1 MIFLIRSDSHHL
13 IANPNLVALKK
24 KYANIW
30 KDNGIPLKQWSRVER
45 QLQNISDIQEF
56 KAIVDCVKATR
67 LKNPSILEI
76 GCSSGYLSEVLKKAG
91 IRARYEG
98 TDYSSAFIR
107 FAKEKYPDIKFTV
120 NDAINLHYKNNCF
133 DVVISGCCLLHII
146 DYPKAIA
153 ETARVAK
160 KFAVFHRTPIL
171 HSSSTSFL
179 AKMAYGVEMLDIYFN
194 EEELIDLFYQNG
206 LTVVKIK
213 TISQGK
219 ISALKEDMVM
229 KNYLCRKL

>member
-1 MIFLIRSDSHHL
+1 MIFLNRSDSHHL

-56 KAIVDCVKATR
+56 KAIVDCVRATN
-67 LKNPSILEI
+67 LKNPSILEV

-91 IRARYEG
+91 IKARYEG
-98 TDYSSAFIR
+98 TDYSPAFIH

-120 NDAINLHYKNNCF
+120 NNATNLHYKNNCF
-133 DVVISGCCLLHII
+133 DIIVSGCCLLHIVN
-146 DYPKAIA
+146 YQKAIV

-160 KFAVFHRTPIL
+160 KYAIFHRTPVL
-171 HSSSTSFL
+171 HSLPTSFL
-179 AKMAYGVEMLDIYFN
+179 TKTAYGIGMLDIYFN
-194 EEELIDLFYQNG
+194 EEELIDLFYKNN
-206 LTVVKIK
+206 LVVIK
-213 TISQGK
+213 TRTISQGR
-219 ISALKEDMVM
+219 IPELKGDMAI